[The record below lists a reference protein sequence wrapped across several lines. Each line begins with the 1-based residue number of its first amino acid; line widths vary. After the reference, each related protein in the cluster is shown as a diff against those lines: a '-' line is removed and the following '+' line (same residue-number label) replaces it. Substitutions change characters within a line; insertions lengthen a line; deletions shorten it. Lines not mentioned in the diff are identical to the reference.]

1 MRKKILYIFPMVMI
15 SSSLLISCSN
25 STGTEQVGS
34 TKEEQK
40 DKVISLQKEINQAQK
55 YISNKEYFKVEGLK
69 SQIYEKDEK
78 IDSKDERKFEELYS
92 ISKLLSEDEIFSK
105 TSNLSNLPTDYD
117 GEFSKEV
124 KESREQLNQSLI
136 KDIQN
141 KDFVTNDYNY
151 TKEYQPEYYL
161 SLYVSAMSNFEDED
175 YKHAYNNIEK
185 IPNNYNGQF
194 AEEISLARK
203 KLKDRY
209 EIDKE
214 ETEKSNEILADAQ
227 KQYNLQH
234 TKPQIG
240 MTQEEVIN
248 KTGWGK
254 PDDINRTTTKYG
266 VEEQW
271 IYNIYGYVYF
281 EDGKVTAIQE

>member
-1 MRKKILYIFPMVMI
+1 M
-15 SSSLLISCSN
+15 LISCNNGDKEVS
-25 STGTEQVGS
+25 GTNEMVS
-34 TKEEQK
+34 
-40 DKVISLQKEINQAQK
+40 IQKEINQAQK

-69 SQIYEKDEK
+69 SQIYEKDGK
-78 IDSKDERKFEELYS
+78 IDSKDKQKFEELYS

-124 KESREQLNQSLI
+124 KESREQLKQSLI

-185 IPNNYNGQF
+185 IPNDYNGQF
-194 AEEISLARK
+194 AEGISLARK

-209 EIDKE
+209 KIDKE

-227 KQYNLQH
+227 EQYDLQH

-271 IYNIYGYVYF
+271 VYNIYGYVYF

>member
-1 MRKKILYIFPMVMI
+1 MANKILRLIPTI
-15 SSSLLISCSN
+15 IICSSLLISCNNGDKEVS
-25 STGTEQVGS
+25 GTNEMVS
-34 TKEEQK
+34 
-40 DKVISLQKEINQAQK
+40 IQKEINQAQK

-69 SQIYEKDEK
+69 SQIYEKDGK
-78 IDSKDERKFEELYS
+78 IDSKDEQKFEELYS

-124 KESREQLNQSLI
+124 KESREQLKQSLI

-185 IPNNYNGQF
+185 IPNDYNGQF
-194 AEEISLARK
+194 AEGISLARK

-209 EIDKE
+209 KIDKE

-227 KQYNLQH
+227 EQYDLQH

-248 KTGWGK
+248 ETGWGK
-254 PDDINRTTTKYG
+254 PDDINRSTTKYG

-271 IYNIYGYVYF
+271 VYNIYGYVYF

>member
-1 MRKKILYIFPMVMI
+1 MKKKISRLIPTI
-15 SSSLLISCSN
+15 IICSSLLISCSYGDKEV
-25 STGTEQVGS
+25 SGTNE
-34 TKEEQK
+34 
-40 DKVISLQKEINQAQK
+40 KVSIQKEINQAEK
-55 YISNKEYFKVEGLK
+55 YISNKEYSKVEDLK
-69 SQIYEKDEK
+69 SQMYEKDGK
-78 IDSKDERKFEELYS
+78 IDSKNQQKFDELYS
-92 ISKLLSEDEIFSK
+92 ISKLLSEDEVFSK
-105 TSNLSNLPTDYD
+105 TSNLSHLPTDYD

-124 KESREQLNQSLI
+124 KESREQLKQSLI

-141 KDFVTNDYNY
+141 KDFITNDYNY
-151 TKEYQPEYYL
+151 PKEYQPEYYL
-161 SLYVSAMSNFEDED
+161 SLYVGAMSNFEDED
-175 YKHAYNNIEK
+175 YKHAYNNIKK
-185 IPNNYNGQF
+185 IPNDYNGQF

-209 EIDKE
+209 EVDKE

-227 KQYNLQH
+227 KQYDLQH

-271 IYNIYGYVYF
+271 VYNIYGYVYF

>member
-1 MRKKILYIFPMVMI
+1 MANKILRLIPTI
-15 SSSLLISCSN
+15 IICSGLLISCNNGDKEVS
-25 STGTEQVGS
+25 GTNEMVS
-34 TKEEQK
+34 
-40 DKVISLQKEINQAQK
+40 IQKEINQAQK
-55 YISNKEYFKVEGLK
+55 YISNKEYSKVEGLK
-69 SQIYEKDEK
+69 SRIYEKDGK
-78 IDSKDERKFEELYS
+78 IDSKDEKKFEELYS
-92 ISKLLSEDEIFSK
+92 ISKLLSEDEVFSK

-151 TKEYQPEYYL
+151 AKEYQPEYYL
-161 SLYVSAMSNFEDED
+161 SLYASAMSNFEDED

-185 IPNNYNGQF
+185 IPKDYNGQF

-209 EIDKE
+209 EVDKE
-214 ETEKSNEILADAQ
+214 ETEKSNEILTDAQ
-227 KQYNLQH
+227 KQYDLQH

-254 PDDINRTTTKYG
+254 PNDINRTTTKYG

-271 IYNIYGYVYF
+271 VYNIYGYVYF

>member
-1 MRKKILYIFPMVMI
+1 MV
-15 SSSLLISCSN
+15 SCSN
-25 STGTEQVGS
+25 GDKEVSGTNE
-34 TKEEQK
+34 
-40 DKVISLQKEINQAQK
+40 KVSIQKEINQAEK
-55 YISNKEYFKVEGLK
+55 YISNKEYSKVEDLK
-69 SQIYEKDEK
+69 SQIYEKDGK
-78 IDSKDERKFEELYS
+78 IDSKDQQKFDGLYS
-92 ISKLLSEDEIFSK
+92 ISKLLSEDEVFSK
-105 TSNLSNLPTDYD
+105 TSNLSHLPTDYD

-124 KESREQLNQSLI
+124 KESREQLKQSLF

-141 KDFVTNDYNY
+141 KDFITNDYNY
-151 TKEYQPEYYL
+151 PKEYQPEYYL
-161 SLYVSAMSNFEDED
+161 SLYVGAMSNFEDED
-175 YKHAYNNIEK
+175 YKHAYNNIKK
-185 IPNNYNGQF
+185 IPNDYNGQF

-209 EIDKE
+209 EVDKE

-227 KQYNLQH
+227 KQYDLQH

-271 IYNIYGYVYF
+271 VYNIYGYVYF
-281 EDGKVTAIQE
+281 EDG

>member
-1 MRKKILYIFPMVMI
+1 MANKILRLIPTI
-15 SSSLLISCSN
+15 IICSSLLISCNNGDKEVS
-25 STGTEQVGS
+25 GTNEMVS
-34 TKEEQK
+34 
-40 DKVISLQKEINQAQK
+40 IQKEINQAQK

-69 SQIYEKDEK
+69 SQIYEKDGK
-78 IDSKDERKFEELYS
+78 IDSKDEQKFEELYS

-124 KESREQLNQSLI
+124 KESREQLKQSLI

-185 IPNNYNGQF
+185 IPNDYNGQF
-194 AEEISLARK
+194 AEEISLVRK

-227 KQYNLQH
+227 EQYDLQH

-271 IYNIYGYVYF
+271 VYNIYGYVYF